1 MTSGS
6 NTEPSVVEFGL
17 SGKLTAPEFMYTQ
30 EGTTVKV
37 TLFADTLTLYNES
50 EKFTDLSVNVYD
62 TEGNIAS
69 TETITKDDLVGTQM
83 GPFMNYSCE
92 KELTLD
98 EGTYQISLTA
108 LGDGKYAE
116 ASDESEK
123 IDLVVTAG
131 AASEGKTSG
140 YAESQGGMDP
150 MGGDAPAMEE
160 YFAL

>member
-1 MTSGS
+1 
-6 NTEPSVVEFGL
+6 
-17 SGKLTAPEFMYTQ
+17 
-30 EGTTVKV
+30 
-37 TLFADTLTLYNES
+37 
-50 EKFTDLSVNVYD
+50 
-62 TEGNIAS
+62 
-69 TETITKDDLVGTQM
+69 M

-108 LGDGKYAE
+108 MGDGKYAE

-160 YFAL
+160 